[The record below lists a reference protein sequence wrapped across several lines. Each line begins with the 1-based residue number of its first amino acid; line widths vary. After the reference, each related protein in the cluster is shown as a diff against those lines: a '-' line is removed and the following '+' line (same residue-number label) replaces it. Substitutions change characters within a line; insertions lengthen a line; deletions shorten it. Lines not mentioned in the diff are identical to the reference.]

1 MGQTQGLGKKALIV
15 GVGPG
20 LSASIA
26 RKLFTAGYG
35 IVLAARDTAKL
46 AALAKETKAEVF
58 ACDATQSE
66 QVERLFAQAG
76 APDVVVF
83 NAAGRARGPIASLK
97 PDDVRETL
105 MANAFAAFLVGQAA
119 AKAMTPRGS
128 GVILFT
134 GASASVK
141 GFAGSAAFAM
151 GKFAVRGLAQSLARE
166 LGPKGIHVAHV
177 VIDGGIRSEA
187 NPNPSDQPDSRIDPD
202 AIADVYLHLIAQP
215 RSAWT
220 HEVDLRAWTETF

>member
-1 MGQTQGLGKKALIV
+1 MTAKMALIV

-26 RKLFTAGYG
+26 RKLAAAGYRIG
-35 IVLAARDTAKL
+35 LAARNVEKL
-46 AALAKETKAEVF
+46 AALAKETSARVF
-58 ACDATQSE
+58 ACDATVPE
-66 QVERLFAQAG
+66 QVERLFAEAG
-76 APDVVVF
+76 VPDVVVF
-83 NAAGRARGPIASLK
+83 NAAGRARGPIATLK
-97 PDDVRETL
+97 PDEVRESL

-119 AKAMTPRGS
+119 ARVMTS
-128 GVILFT
+128 GTILFT

-141 GFAGSAAFAM
+141 GFAGSAPFAM

-177 VIDGGIRSEA
+177 VIDGGIGPTAASSEG
-187 NPNPSDQPDSRIDPD
+187 QLDPD
-202 AIADVYLHLIAQP
+202 AVADTYLHLIAQP

-220 HEVDLRAWTETF
+220 HEVDLRPWAESF

>member
-1 MGQTQGLGKKALIV
+1 M
-15 GVGPG
+15 
-20 LSASIA
+20 A
-26 RKLFTAGYG
+26 RKLAAERYR
-35 IVLAARDTAKL
+35 VCLAARNIEKL
-46 AALAKETKAEVF
+46 AGLAKETSALVY
-58 ACDATQSE
+58 ACDATQPE
-66 QVERLFAQAG
+66 QVERLFAEAG
-76 APDVVVF
+76 VPDVVVF

-97 PDDVRETL
+97 PEDVRDSL

-119 AKAMTPRGS
+119 ARVMTS
-128 GVILFT
+128 GTILFT

-141 GFAGSAAFAM
+141 GFAGSAPFAM

-177 VIDGGIRSEA
+177 IIDGGIRTAPDA
-187 NPNPSDQPDSRIDPD
+187 NDSQLDPD

-220 HEVDLRAWTETF
+220 HEVDLRPWSESF